1 MQENE
6 LRAPAALEPDVQEPD
21 AQEPDAQGPEELEPN
36 AQDTEIQED
45 PAPEPQNTK
54 EQKETVKRF
63 AIKLLAVLLVVWAI
77 FTFVFGIRQVSGETM
92 YPRLRDGDLILYY
105 RLEQD
110 YQIGD
115 VVTFKDE
122 GEKLQGRIVAQGGDV
137 VELTDDGQ
145 LVVNGNPQN
154 EEIFYVTNEA
164 IFQGVEFPYTVEADS
179 YFVLSDFRTE
189 GYDSRNFGAVSR
201 KDLDGKVITL
211 LRRRGI

>member
-1 MQENE
+1 MHQTAPIQEDTLQDPE
-6 LRAPAALEPDVQEPD
+6 VQEPD
-21 AQEPDAQGPEELEPN
+21 TQKPEVEN
-36 AQDTEIQED
+36 AESQED
-45 PAPEPQNTK
+45 LAPDPQKTK

-63 AIKLLAVLLVVWAI
+63 LIKLLVVLLVVWAI
-77 FTFVFGIRQVSGETM
+77 FTFVFGIRRVSGETM
-92 YPRLRDGDLILYY
+92 YPRLRDGDLILFY

-115 VVTFKDE
+115 VVTFKEE
-122 GEKLQGRIVAQGGDV
+122 GQKLQGRIVAQGGDV

-145 LVVNGNPQN
+145 LMVNGNIQN
-154 EEIFYVTNEA
+154 EEIFYVTFEGA
-164 IFQGVEFPYTVEADS
+164 FQDTEFPYTVEADS
-179 YFVLSDFRTE
+179 YFVLSDFRTD

>member
-1 MQENE
+1 MHQTAPIEEETLQEAE
-6 LRAPAALEPDVQEPD
+6 VQEPD
-21 AQEPDAQGPEELEPN
+21 TQEPEVQEPDIQEPENAESQEELAP
-36 AQDTEIQED
+36 D
-45 PAPEPQNTK
+45 PQKTK

-63 AIKLLAVLLVVWAI
+63 VIKLLVVLLVVWAI

-115 VVTFKDE
+115 VVTFQE
-122 GEKLQGRIVAQGGDV
+122 NGEKLQGRIVAQGGDV

-164 IFQGVEFPYTVEADS
+164 IFQGVNFPYTVEEDS

-201 KDLDGKVITL
+201 KDLDGKVITI

>member
-1 MQENE
+1 MHQNTPMQENE
-6 LRAPAALEPDVQEPD
+6 LQEPKVDPAVQEPD
-21 AQEPDAQGPEELEPN
+21 TQEPQDQDAE
-36 AQDTEIQED
+36 TQEALAPD
-45 PAPEPQNTK
+45 PQKNK

-63 AIKLLAVLLVVWAI
+63 LIKLLVVLLVVWAI

-115 VVTFKDE
+115 VVTFQE
-122 GEKLQGRIVAQGGDV
+122 NGQKLQGRIVAQGGDV
-137 VELTDDGQ
+137 VEMTDGQ
-145 LVVNGNPQN
+145 LVVNGNIQS
-154 EEIFYVTNEA
+154 EEIFYDTYEGV
-164 IFQGVEFPYTVEADS
+164 FQDIELPYTVEADS
-179 YFVLSDFRTE
+179 YFVLSDFRSD

>member
-6 LRAPAALEPDVQEPD
+6 LRAPAALEPDV
-21 AQEPDAQGPEELEPN
+21 QEPDAQGPEELEPN

-105 RLEQD
+105 RLEQN

>member
-1 MQENE
+1 MHQNTPMQENE
-6 LRAPAALEPDVQEPD
+6 LQEPKVDPAVQEPD
-21 AQEPDAQGPEELEPN
+21 TQEPQDQDAE
-36 AQDTEIQED
+36 TQEALAPD
-45 PAPEPQNTK
+45 PQKNK

-63 AIKLLAVLLVVWAI
+63 LIKLLVVLLVVWAI

-115 VVTFKDE
+115 VVTFKEE

-145 LVVNGNPQN
+145 LMVNGNIQN
-154 EEIFYVTNEA
+154 EEIFYVTFEGA
-164 IFQGVEFPYTVEADS
+164 FQDTEFPYTVEADS
-179 YFVLSDFRTE
+179 YFVLSDFRTD